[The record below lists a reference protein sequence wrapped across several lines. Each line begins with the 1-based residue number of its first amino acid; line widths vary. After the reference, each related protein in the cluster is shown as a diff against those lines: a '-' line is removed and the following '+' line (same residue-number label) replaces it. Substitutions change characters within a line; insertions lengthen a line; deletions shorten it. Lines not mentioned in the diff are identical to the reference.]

1 VTIFFTFGLTSGS
14 LLFDLEMP
22 QAWRSRT

>member
-1 VTIFFTFGLTSGS
+1 VTIFFMFGLTSGS

-22 QAWRSRT
+22 QAWR